1 MTLHAPN
8 GASLAGC
15 EAHNRAEVY
24 VEVYVLRYG
33 SRQVEFLR
41 FLAEEAVISE
51 PVSARLFPVLRENTG
66 KFFKTWAVK

>member
-15 EAHNRAEVY
+15 EAQNRAEVY
-24 VEVYVLRYG
+24 VEVYVQGYG

-41 FLAEEAVISE
+41 FLAERVT
-51 PVSARLFPVLRENTG
+51 ARLG
-66 KFFKTWAVK
+66 

>member
-24 VEVYVLRYG
+24 VEVYVLVYVEVYVLGYG
-33 SRQVEFLR
+33 SRLVEFLR
-41 FLAEEAVISE
+41 FPAESVTAQV
-51 PVSARLFPVLRENTG
+51 P
-66 KFFKTWAVK
+66 W